1 MVATPAKRRRGRP
14 CLIDPAPAPDA
25 RCLDVAL
32 TAFAERGFEGVSVR
46 DIAGACGVSHS
57 LLNAK
62 FGSKQGLWAA
72 AVDHG
77 MGGLHRR
84 MAHAPTRLPADA
96 DVAQRLR
103 AACIDFLGAVAD
115 CPAIVQLM
123 NVEGARHSPRLD
135 YIVETYFCRLDWP
148 ITALLREGRASGVFR
163 DVPVTVAFTLLAH
176 GAGALVA
183 LQPLI
188 EAVNR
193 QLHAPMQVQAPPATL
208 EQTIEMAAEMI
219 VRGLLA

>member
-1 MVATPAKRRRGRP
+1 MISTLARRRRGRP
-14 CLIDPAPAPDA
+14 SLADPSPAPDA
-25 RCLDVAL
+25 LCLDTAL

-84 MAHAPTRLPADA
+84 MTAAPTRLPAGA
-96 DVAQRLR
+96 GVEQRLR

-123 NVEGARHSPRLD
+123 NVEGARASARLD

-163 DVPVTVAFTLLAH
+163 DVPVTIAFTLLAH

-183 LQPLI
+183 LRPLI
-188 EAVNR
+188 EAVNG
-193 QLHAPMQVQAPPATL
+193 QLKATPATL
-208 EQTIEMAAEMI
+208 DQTVEMAADMI